1 MTLISPI
8 ILKKYGIPFSRVC
21 TGPREGS
28 RMVTN
33 WSCQVTSCSSAG
45 EVGEGMGQV
54 WVWQGLRC
62 LQTTQSP
69 VPKCRSLTAQA
80 TSSVSCLQPAGWLA
94 TECRCP
100 A

>member
-54 WVWQGLRC
+54 WVWQSSL
-62 LQTTQSP
+62 SP
-69 VPKCRSLTAQA
+69 NHTEPCAQVQVPH
-80 TSSVSCLQPAGWLA
+80 
-94 TECRCP
+94 CP
-100 A
+100 GHI